1 MKTQRHDAAAA
12 TCWRGASSSPPLPH
26 TPGNK
31 GGDLFSFHSN
41 EADFDVCIFFPFFF
55 FLLPLPIKRVT
66 DEVMEAVWPGS
77 AGEKNECEAEAR
89 EMDG

>member
-1 MKTQRHDAAAA
+1 MTPPPPLV
-12 TCWRGASSSPPLPH
+12 GVEPPPLPLSP
-26 TPGNK
+26 TPPETK
-31 GGDLFSFHSN
+31 AVIYSLSIPTKPTLTSVF
-41 EADFDVCIFFPFFF
+41 FFPFFF